1 MSSNIY
7 ECIDEDYG
15 RLEKRVDIYDSV
27 ELNIMTQD
35 RRAHTQRPPP
45 AVKRNPFKTT
55 TLILALLCLL
65 LLVGITV
72 LSKFYI
78 MSVLEDE
85 QQNIKSEKLMI
96 NDNLTT
102 NFCQIGEEN
111 QTQGSIIEWKRFRCS
126 CYYISTEMKTWTDS
140 REDCQKRGADL
151 VIINNKEEQEYV
163 SKINEHGDSWIG
175 LESVKTKDWGRTWSW
190 TWLDRSTPTY
200 MGWKVGVKATTE
212 DDSKAYVDQQG
223 RWSHTN
229 TYNQTKHW
237 ICEREIY

>member
-7 ECIDEDYG
+7 ECMDDERG
-15 RLEKRVDIYDSV
+15 GLENRADSESV
-27 ELNIMTQD
+27 ESNVMTQE
-35 RRAHTQRPPP
+35 RTHTQRPPP
-45 AVKRNPFKTT
+45 AVKRNLFKTT

-65 LLVGITV
+65 LLVRTV
-72 LSKFYI
+72 LYKFYI

-85 QQNIKSEKLMI
+85 QPNIKNEKLMT
-96 NDNLTT
+96 NLTNLTT

-140 REDCQKRGADL
+140 REDCQKRGAHL
-151 VIINNKEEQEYV
+151 VIINNIEEEEYV

-175 LESVKTKDWGRTWSW
+175 LESVKTSDWGRTWSW
-190 TWLDRSTPTY
+190 TWLDRSTPKY
-200 MGWKVGVKATTE
+200 VGWKVGVKANPE
-212 DDSKAYVDQQG
+212 DGSKAYVDQQG